1 MHILVSACLKHP
13 PSAWCA
19 ACRAKGRMLHLTA
32 LSGRH
37 ASTRVRCES
46 SKPGPQR
53 GGCMR
58 RHRMSFGDFSHA
70 REAQKAPGLASLVP
84 AMKIAPPAMGKAEA
98 VRAFNGHADGT
109 NDIFHLAA
117 QLIAGVLLR
126 ADRII
131 QGISASGMQSWIYFI
146 SIMRC

>member
-1 MHILVSACLKHP
+1 
-13 PSAWCA
+13 
-19 ACRAKGRMLHLTA
+19 
-32 LSGRH
+32 
-37 ASTRVRCES
+37 
-46 SKPGPQR
+46 
-53 GGCMR
+53 MR

-70 REAQKAPGLASLVP
+70 REAQKAAGLASLVP

-98 VRAFNGHADGT
+98 VRAFNDHADGT

-126 ADRII
+126 TDRIL
-131 QGISASGMQSWIYFI
+131 QSTPSSGMQSRIYVV